1 MRIPQMLIALAAT
14 AALMAG
20 CTSQKEPAEQ
30 AVAQGE
36 AALEEIRADA
46 QKFAPDQLQAPEATL
61 AKFKAAI
68 AEGKYGTVLE
78 GIPQFN
84 AEMKTLRETVTVEQT
99 AIAAATNEWESLNA
113 EVPKTV
119 AEIEN
124 RMKNLT
130 ASRLPKEVKKEDYEA
145 AKANLE
151 PLKAQW
157 AEATA
162 AFQAGDAL
170 AAADKGRQVKQR
182 ADEMKTQLG
191 MNPV

>member
-1 MRIPQMLIALAAT
+1 MRIPQMFLALAAT
-14 AALMAG
+14 SMLMAG
-20 CTSQKEPAEQ
+20 CTSQKDPAEQ

-36 AALEEIRADA
+36 AALNDIRADA
-46 QKFAPDQLQAPEATL
+46 QKFAPEQLKAPEATL
-61 AKFKAAI
+61 ARFKEAI
-68 AEGKYGTVLE
+68 AQEKYGTVLE

-99 AIAAATNEWESLNA
+99 AIAAATTEWESLNA

-119 AEIEN
+119 EEIEN

-170 AAADKGRQVKQR
+170 AAADKGRQVKQL
-182 ADEMKTQLG
+182 ADEMKTQLA

>member
-1 MRIPQMLIALAAT
+1 MRIPQMFLALAAT
-14 AALMAG
+14 SMLMAG
-20 CTSQKEPAEQ
+20 CTSQKDPAEQ

-36 AALEEIRADA
+36 AALNDIRADA
-46 QKFAPDQLQAPEATL
+46 QKFAPEQLKAPEATL
-61 AKFKAAI
+61 ARFKEAI
-68 AEGKYGTVLE
+68 AEEKYGTVLE

-84 AEMKTLRETVTVEQT
+84 AEMKALRETVTVEQT
-99 AIAAATNEWESLNA
+99 AIAAATTEWESLNA

-119 AEIEN
+119 EEIEN

-170 AAADKGRQVKQR
+170 AAADKGRQVKQL
-182 ADEMKTQLG
+182 ADEMKTQLA

>member
-1 MRIPQMLIALAAT
+1 MRIPQMFIVLAA
-14 AALMAG
+14 ASVMMVG
-20 CTSQKEPAEQ
+20 CTSQKDPAEQ

-36 AALEEIRADA
+36 AALSEIRADA
-46 QKFAPDQLQAPEATL
+46 EKFAPEQLKAPEATL
-61 AKFKAAI
+61 ARFKEALAQ
-68 AEGKYGTVLE
+68 EKYATVLE

-84 AEMKTLRETVTVEQT
+84 AEIKTLRETVMVEQT
-99 AIAAATNEWESLNA
+99 AIAAATTEWENLNA
-113 EVPKTV
+113 EVPKAV

-130 ASRLPKEVKKEDYEA
+130 GSRLPKEVKKEDYEA

-170 AAADKGRQVKQR
+170 AAADKGRKVKQL
-182 ADEMKTQLG
+182 AEEMKTQLA

>member
-1 MRIPQMLIALAAT
+1 MRISQMFLALTAT
-14 AALMAG
+14 SILMAG
-20 CTSQKEPAEQ
+20 CTSQKDPAEQ

-36 AALEEIRADA
+36 AALNDLRADA
-46 QKFAPDQLQAPEATL
+46 QKFAPDQLKAPEATL
-61 AKFKAAI
+61 ARFKEALAQ
-68 AEGKYGTVLE
+68 EKYGTVLE

-84 AEMKTLRETVTVEQT
+84 AEIKTLRETVTVEQT
-99 AIAAATNEWESLNA
+99 AIAAATTEWESLNA

-130 ASRLPKEVKKEDYEA
+130 GSRLPKEVKKEDYEA

-151 PLKAQW
+151 PLKTQW

-170 AAADKGRQVKQR
+170 AAADKGRKVKQL
-182 ADEMKTQLG
+182 ADEMKTQLA